1 MITKCALCD
10 SEVINVKGTY
20 SFKTKYL
27 GTVEVPN
34 IEFERCSGCK
44 NRILSSEAG
53 QVIHEYVLK
62 EEKARIGRIPVDDFI
77 TIAEAIEIL
86 GITKQAFSKNPKINR
101 GFIYGV
107 TKGSRTLYSK
117 KSVILF
123 KEKKDGRFK
132 LVNPSIQYW
141 KGLKLAIDNKPKWNV
156 SGFTSDS
163 QSCKQVLSKTSANVR
178 GQENGYAS
186 EA

>member
-20 SFKTKYL
+20 SFKTKNI

-34 IEFERCSGCK
+34 IKFARCSDCK
-44 NRILSSEAG
+44 NRTLSSDAG
-53 QVIHEYVLK
+53 QVIHDYVLK
-62 EEKARIGRIPVDDFI
+62 EEKARIGRVPIDDFI

-86 GITKQAFSKNPKINR
+86 GITKQAFSKNPKIKR

-107 TKGSRTLYSK
+107 TKGSRTLYSR

-123 KEKKDGRFK
+123 KERKEPPEGSLLF
-132 LVNPSIQYW
+132 IYYQ
-141 KGLKLAIDNKPKWNV
+141 
-156 SGFTSDS
+156 
-163 QSCKQVLSKTSANVR
+163 
-178 GQENGYAS
+178 
-186 EA
+186 